1 MSTFLFAQAE
11 AAEAVSKVDGLM
23 HWASGLFVPGMI
35 LLLVVAFMVVM
46 RAMSSRYK
54 KVAPNQV
61 LVVYGAKSSGVGFR
75 IVSGGGSL
83 VWPFVE
89 DYQTMSTAA
98 FQVVID
104 EKDIPNKDNVPV
116 CVKGV
121 ASCKIASTEAGLQN
135 AAKAFLGKTE
145 QEIHAFVLNILLGH
159 LRSIIGKLDI
169 NEILRNRDVFNKRVI
184 EESTEEL
191 QRLGLDVITLVIQDV
206 DDKLGYIKALGRQ
219 AVAEA
224 IRDAD
229 IKVAQATAATKRQV
243 SDAEREAE
251 ITVAQNAVKVA
262 EARKDRDVQTAGFKV
277 TADTELA
284 KAEKALE
291 IAAAEQEK
299 TLRVRQAERDAA
311 AAEAGIQVQEKEAL
325 RNAAELNATL
335 VTTAEAQKKQR
346 IINAEAERDVTVID
360 ADAKAQVALK
370 QAEGQANAQVKKA
383 EGDAKSQV
391 KKAEGD
397 ADAIEKKAT
406 GEKAAAIAQGEGEAS
421 RTKATLLAKAEGD
434 AAVVLKVK
442 LAEAEGNAAQ
452 KKLAL
457 LGEAEGTSAMA
468 KALAE
473 MSDAARMIIILD
485 RLPALMDKGGEALSS
500 VMKAIF
506 ESVAAPMAGIK
517 DIRIVDIGGNG
528 QGLSKVS
535 GMVPQVVAQF
545 LAAATASGIDLKPI
559 LAKLGVNF
567 DDIASM
573 VGGKPVVI
581 AEPTTAVDGEASES

>member
-1 MSTFLFAQAE
+1 MYLFGQVE
-11 AAEAVSKVDGLM
+11 AEAVSKVEGIM
-23 HWASGLFVPGMI
+23 HWASGLFVPVLI

-89 DYQTMSTAA
+89 DFQTMSTAA
-98 FQVVID
+98 FQVEID
-104 EKDIPNKDNVPV
+104 EKAIPNKDNVPV
-116 CVKGV
+116 SVRGV
-121 ASCKIASTEAGLQN
+121 ASCKIANTEAGLQN

-145 QEIHAFVLNILLGH
+145 GEIHKFVANILMGH

-206 DDKLGYIKALGRQ
+206 DDNLGYIKALGRK

-224 IRDAD
+224 IMDAD
-229 IKVAQATAATKRQV
+229 IRVAQAKAATQQQV

-251 ITVAQNAVKVA
+251 ITVAPNAVKVA
-262 EARKDRDVQTAGFKV
+262 EAQKDRDVQKAGFKV
-277 TADTELA
+277 MADTELA
-284 KAEKALE
+284 KAEKAQA
-291 IAAAEQEK
+291 IATADQERI
-299 TLRVRQAERDAA
+299 LRVKEAERDAA
-311 AAEAGIQVQEKEAL
+311 AKEAGIAVQQKEAL
-325 RNAAELNATL
+325 RKKEELNATV
-335 VTTAEAQKKQR
+335 VTAAEAAKQKAVIEAGAAKQVAV
-346 IINAEAERDVTVID
+346 INAEAAAEIAVKKAEGEANARIKD
-360 ADAKAQVALK
+360 AEGQAGSLVK
-370 QAEGQANAQVKKA
+370 QAEGQATATQRKA
-383 EGDAKSQV
+383 EG
-391 KKAEGD
+391 
-397 ADAIEKKAT
+397 EKL
-406 GEKAAAIAQGEGEAS
+406 AAIAKGEGEAS
-421 RTKATLLAKAEGD
+421 MTKATLLAKAEGD
-434 AAVVLKVK
+434 AANILQVK
-442 LAEAEGNAAQ
+442 MAEAEGNAAA

-485 RLPALMDKGGEALSS
+485 RLPALMDKGGEALSL

-506 ESVAAPMAGIK
+506 ESVAAPMGQIK

-545 LAAATASGIDLKPI
+545 LAAATASGVDLKA
-559 LAKLGVNF
+559 LLTKLGINF
-567 DDIASM
+567 EDIAGM
-573 VGGKPVVI
+573 VGGGNSVVVTT
-581 AEPTTAVDGEASES
+581 EPTTPAVDETPKS